1 MRHGRHWRHF
11 SGRDMN
17 FDPADLVDS
26 LHDII
31 DAAMDAGMDSVHAFG
46 DRAAWKHE
54 DLWNEARA
62 FAGRFRA
69 HPSWRSAWERTSR
82 AWSDT
87 D

>member
-1 MRHGRHWRHF
+1 MRHHRHF
-11 SGRDMN
+11 SHHDVN

-26 LHDII
+26 LHDVIE
-31 DAAMDAGMDSVHAFG
+31 AAIDAGMESIYTLSDGA
-46 DRAAWKHE
+46 RWKPD
-54 DLWNEARA
+54 DLANEAKT
-62 FAGRFRA
+62 FAGRFSA